1 MEEGDPCGSRWP
13 ASYHMFTL
21 PLYLTVLEPK
31 ELSNPCGGDSH
42 FELAIKA
49 LLWVTAT
56 TRCSVSMTSYG
67 QFGPQGINS
76 LFLQCLGRLFKW
88 AQWSHGEKNQ
98 SGKCNDKC
106 WPTLGITGGDK
117 ETEGGCGG
125 WKKVGSFLKGQPP
138 LGSYYWL
145 PCEECEPVFS
155 SSEFSTGAG
164 CVAGHTICTVT
175 PCLCSEGPILALT
188 LCCPGHEFLNNFWRS
203 MPACFL
209 SHWAPQ
215 MM

>member
-1 MEEGDPCGSRWP
+1 MLRSWRRETPVGHADLLLIICSPS
-13 ASYHMFTL
+13 SFD
-21 PLYLTVLEPK
+21 LTVLEPK

-67 QFGPQGINS
+67 QFGPQGTNS
-76 LFLQCLGRLFKW
+76 LYLQCLGRLFKW

-106 WPTLGITGGDK
+106 WPALGITGGDK

-125 WKKVGSFLKGQPP
+125 WKKVGSILKGQPP

-145 PCEECEPVFS
+145 PCENVSLFSVPLNSQQVLVVWLDTQPVQS
-155 SSEFSTGAG
+155 H
-164 CVAGHTICTVT
+164 HTFAQK
-175 PCLCSEGPILALT
+175 GPYLL
-188 LCCPGHEFLNNFWRS
+188 
-203 MPACFL
+203 
-209 SHWAPQ
+209 
-215 MM
+215 